1 MEKSVKFLLL
11 KLTSQKPKTLIAVSI
26 GIVVFGIFL
35 VNFSWNSCSIEHT
48 ILLQDIMA
56 YEQSLDPEFCESVLE
71 RIDNFNEEC
80 DQDIEILDCG

>member
-1 MEKSVKFLLL
+1 MEKTEKFLLL
-11 KLTSQKPKTLIAVSI
+11 KLTSQKPKTIIAVSI

-35 VNFSWNSCSIEHT
+35 VNFAWDPCNIEHT
-48 ILLQDIMA
+48 ILLQDIAA

-80 DQDIEILDCG
+80 DQEIEILDCG